1 MAGIGFRLREIV
13 TRKTFT
19 EWIQLYIYSAI
30 IFAGPWLLSIVCL
43 AALSILALPDLQR
56 EGVALFTV
64 TVVYCYAFSLIT
76 TGIIQLPITRY
87 VADRLYEKD
96 ASTIVPS
103 FVAIVVSV
111 APFQALTAAIFLAFC
126 GELSLAFKVAAM
138 GLYVAISLIW
148 MAMVYLTAAKDYNAL
163 VLGFFVGYLTSFVLG
178 KGLGA
183 TMGIEGLL
191 SGFLAGQVLLLFWL
205 VWRIFEE
212 FPNEKPFNLD
222 FLGTFRR
229 YPQLAW
235 AGLFYSTAI
244 WIDKF
249 FFWFGYS
256 GIRVHSLFYKHFPYD
271 SAMFFAY
278 LTIVPSLALF
288 LVRVETE
295 FYTKYKAY
303 FGGIV
308 NKEPLHAIEER
319 KRSLIDTLR
328 RSLGSVIIYQ
338 GAFTIA
344 VIVLIP
350 YLLDVLEVSRV
361 HVPLFR
367 IAAIAAVFHVLLLVL
382 MVILLYFDFRKPVM
396 WLSFTFMTTNGLF
409 SWITT
414 YYPQWYGWGYMVAAF
429 VSLIVGLMLLSVLL
443 RDLEYL
449 TFARQPI
456 SQQKVVVK

>member
-1 MAGIGFRLREIV
+1 
-13 TRKTFT
+13 
-19 EWIQLYIYSAI
+19 
-30 IFAGPWLLSIVCL
+30 
-43 AALSILALPDLQR
+43 
-56 EGVALFTV
+56 
-64 TVVYCYAFSLIT
+64 
-76 TGIIQLPITRY
+76 
-87 VADRLYEKD
+87 
-96 ASTIVPS
+96 
-103 FVAIVVSV
+103 
-111 APFQALTAAIFLAFC
+111 
-126 GELSLAFKVAAM
+126 
-138 GLYVAISLIW
+138 
-148 MAMVYLTAAKDYNAL
+148 
-163 VLGFFVGYLTSFVLG
+163 
-178 KGLGA
+178 
-183 TMGIEGLL
+183 
-191 SGFLAGQVLLLFWL
+191 
-205 VWRIFEE
+205 
-212 FPNEKPFNLD
+212 
-222 FLGTFRR
+222 
-229 YPQLAW
+229 
-235 AGLFYSTAI
+235 
-244 WIDKF
+244 
-249 FFWFGYS
+249 
-256 GIRVHSLFYKHFPYD
+256 
-271 SAMFFAY
+271 MFFAY